1 MFWAFA
7 LDTLSLNGYLTFLVW
22 KFFPKIGQLLIQ
34 KVVLIHVDPLTP
46 TYKWKKK
53 IPSDSHNPLSDVSL
67 AADEKLH
74 DKKRLFMEKKSL
86 NVLLGEIAQQ
96 NLLSTLGKFQGWS
109 K

>member
-1 MFWAFA
+1 MKEEN
-7 LDTLSLNGYLTFLVW
+7 SVR
-22 KFFPKIGQLLIQ
+22 Q
-34 KVVLIHVDPLTP
+34 
-46 TYKWKKK
+46 
-53 IPSDSHNPLSDVSL
+53 SDSHNPLSDVSL

-96 NLLSTLGKFQGWS
+96 NLLGTLGKFQGWS

>member
-7 LDTLSLNGYLTFLVW
+7 LDTLPVTTQRLPDLLGVE
-22 KFFPKIGQLLIQ
+22 FFPKIGQ
-34 KVVLIHVDPLTP
+34 KVVLIHVDPLTSA
-46 TYKWKKK
+46 YKWKKK